1 MLSGQCPCRQRASR
15 HLPVW
20 VISIEWG
27 PSSVVVEAPF
37 AFNFPLFGPSLAPA
51 WRTSKLVLE
60 PAAAASFS
68 KAVSLQAV
76 TLPDTWT
83 KMFIKYNQNMIYT
96 FVKQTLY
103 NIGRS
108 IFKFG
113 YFTLYKFST
122 YATHKVCDGL
132 QFCRL
137 FLQKPTLPAQVAAN
151 LVWCLAASIYNNI
164 TWVPLAGTM
173 FITKIILDGFK
184 SYGRKVELT
193 GFDESFNA
201 ITGFNGSGKSNILD
215 AIVFVLGLSKLE
227 MARCHTLTDLIY
239 KNGQTGVTT
248 ASVTLE
254 LDNSDDKFKHTEYR
268 GSKKIVVRREV
279 RI

>member
-1 MLSGQCPCRQRASR
+1 
-15 HLPVW
+15 
-20 VISIEWG
+20 
-27 PSSVVVEAPF
+27 
-37 AFNFPLFGPSLAPA
+37 
-51 WRTSKLVLE
+51 
-60 PAAAASFS
+60 
-68 KAVSLQAV
+68 
-76 TLPDTWT
+76 
-83 KMFIKYNQNMIYT
+83 
-96 FVKQTLY
+96 
-103 NIGRS
+103 
-108 IFKFG
+108 
-113 YFTLYKFST
+113 
-122 YATHKVCDGL
+122 
-132 QFCRL
+132 
-137 FLQKPTLPAQVAAN
+137 
-151 LVWCLAASIYNNI
+151 
-164 TWVPLAGTM
+164 M

-279 RI
+279 RCF